1 MKIYNVITTSV
12 CEGGAVEVSVRSTTD
27 ETKANE
33 IFAEEKSKLEECFD
47 EEAKQLVEAGI
58 NPLTFA
64 GLRLSVSSEES
75 RRINDDPMPK
85 VILSAAG
92 MCDAG

>member
-47 EEAKQLVEAGI
+47 EETDDILADEDDLYGHYDM
-58 NPLTFA
+58 
-64 GLRLSVSSEES
+64 
-75 RRINDDPMPK
+75 DDPAYNNCS
-85 VILSAAG
+85 VRLVAVESE
-92 MCDAG
+92 